1 MNIENLAGQKFVCS
15 EGFRVTS
22 SNMMW
27 TPSDEQQPI
36 LEALFGTRW
45 DRQAW
50 ERNKKVESFTYID
63 EPGKA
68 FRSELKFKTSTIQ
81 YDF

>member
-1 MNIENLAGQKFVCS
+1 MKTENLAGRAFVCNNR
-15 EGFRVTS
+15 FKVTL
-22 SNMMW
+22 NDVKW
-27 TPSDEQQPI
+27 TPSDEQRPI
-36 LEALFGTRW
+36 LQALFGTRR
-45 DRQAW
+45 DKQAW